1 MANADQQQYFDDA
14 REMFLTRGWQDFIED
29 IEGIV
34 ETLTLDAASTA
45 DDFFFCKGKLEA
57 LRVVLSYETAVKE
70 SETLSDIDD

>member
-1 MANADQQQYFDDA
+1 MDNADQQQYFDDA

-34 ETLTLDAASTA
+34 ETLTLDAASTS

-70 SETLSDIDD
+70 SESQSDIDD

>member
-1 MANADQQQYFDDA
+1 MVNADQQQYFDDA

-34 ETLTLDAASTA
+34 ETLTLDAADTA

-57 LRVVLSYETAVKE
+57 LRVILSYEDTVKQ
-70 SETLSDIDD
+70 SETLNNIDD

>member
-1 MANADQQQYFDDA
+1 MSNADQQQYFDDA
-14 REMFLTRGWQDFIED
+14 REMFLTHGWQDFIED

-34 ETLTLDAASTA
+34 ETLTLDAANTA

-70 SETLSDIDD
+70 SESLSDIDD